1 MKKIFLVLIVF
12 FSLDYFAQISLED
25 GQNWAKSNGVT
36 LNPDVS
42 SYIGKDGFAAPVVIT
57 RDAGL
62 MLVGESFEGKSKG
75 AKVVFLNE
83 NKEVIWSHFFGS
95 KNDNTEAQSVIED
108 RTGYFYIFMEAH
120 NKLDATDTRER
131 VVKVNARGEVQWDYA
146 LEEKEEHYHRH
157 CAYVKLDE
165 DGKRLALFGTVQP
178 DKVAIENNEHYSWQ
192 AKLDGNGKLDS
203 EIGDLLKD

>member
-62 MLVGESFEGKSKG
+62 MLVGES
-75 AKVVFLNE
+75 
-83 NKEVIWSHFFGS
+83 
-95 KNDNTEAQSVIED
+95 
-108 RTGYFYIFMEAH
+108 
-120 NKLDATDTRER
+120 
-131 VVKVNARGEVQWDYA
+131 
-146 LEEKEEHYHRH
+146 
-157 CAYVKLDE
+157 
-165 DGKRLALFGTVQP
+165 
-178 DKVAIENNEHYSWQ
+178 
-192 AKLDGNGKLDS
+192 
-203 EIGDLLKD
+203 